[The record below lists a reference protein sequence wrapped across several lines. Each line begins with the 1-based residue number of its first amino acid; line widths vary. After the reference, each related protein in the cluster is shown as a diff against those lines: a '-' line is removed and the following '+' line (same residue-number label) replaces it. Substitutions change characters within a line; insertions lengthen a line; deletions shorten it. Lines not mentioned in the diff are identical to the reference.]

1 MNLIKNLDKFSK
13 IPSCHVTFS
22 VALPPA
28 SFIGSMTQHSFIGH
42 MTQQR
47 FIGHR
52 TQQTYIGHT
61 NYCMTQQSYISHTNY
76 WMTQPSYIGHTN
88 YCMTQPSYIGYTNY
102 CMTQQSYIGYTNY
115 CMTQQSYMGH
125 RTQQNYIHHKTQQS
139 YIIHTTQQSYIGQMN
154 YCMTQQCY
162 IGHMTQQNL
171 YEYPML
177 TCPTLLPL
185 SILYNYAQKIWI
197 KLISSP
203 LLEFYIKIIF
213 VTFQSFDIVFEK
225 DFSLFKCLQINLAL
239 RRHFYRRHDYKVLA
253 DKLTFCSAD
262 LYSSNTYVH
271 KTFYQLC
278 FCFASHLYLH
288 S

>member
-1 MNLIKNLDKFSK
+1 MKNLDKFSK

-61 NYCMTQQSYISHTNY
+61 NYCMTQ
-76 WMTQPSYIGHTN
+76 
-88 YCMTQPSYIGYTNY
+88 PSYIGYTNY
-102 CMTQQSYIGYTNY
+102 CMTQQSYIG
-115 CMTQQSYMGH
+115 H
-125 RTQQNYIHHKTQQS
+125 RTQQS
-139 YIIHTTQQSYIGQMN
+139 YIY
-154 YCMTQQCY
+154 
-162 IGHMTQQNL
+162 HMTQQNL

-177 TCPTLLPL
+177 TCPTPLPL

-197 KLISSP
+197 KLISLP

-225 DFSLFKCLQINLAL
+225 DFSLYKCLQINLAL

-253 DKLTFCSAD
+253 I
-262 LYSSNTYVH
+262 N
-271 KTFYQLC
+271 
-278 FCFASHLYLH
+278 
-288 S
+288 